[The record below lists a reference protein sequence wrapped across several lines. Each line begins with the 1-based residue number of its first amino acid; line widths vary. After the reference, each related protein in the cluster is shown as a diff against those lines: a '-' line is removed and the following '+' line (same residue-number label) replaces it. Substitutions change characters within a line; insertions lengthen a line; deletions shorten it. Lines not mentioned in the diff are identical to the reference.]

1 LIDRATVRRAWNRLN
16 ARNSRERKRFM
27 MDSLSGRIDTLA
39 AENRAMVELASAAG
53 LGRELHAFLQSDAPA
68 PAPAAAVAARG
79 AGRSGGGSARGAR
92 AAASLAG
99 AGAVSGQQPHG
110 SGRQQGQ
117 PSSAVSSAAAS
128 SNGSGGG
135 QGGVISAEL
144 SGADFALVEVVT
156 TCQRH
161 FLITD
166 PTAEDNPIVFA
177 SAGFYQLTGYSPQEI
192 LGRNC
197 RFLQGRDTDPEAVA
211 YMRHFIS
218 RGQDVAVV
226 LLNYRRDGS
235 PFYNE
240 LFVAPLKGA
249 DGTVIH
255 FVGVQSDIPA
265 HFAAAKLPAQG
276 RRIAEWRAK
285 HPERGPLPPAIA
297 AARAGNT
304 SGAGV
309 TAAVAHGGTA
319 AAAADGAFAPQQ
331 QQLGVAPGAAAVTAT
346 A

>member
-1 LIDRATVRRAWNRLN
+1 
-16 ARNSRERKRFM
+16 
-27 MDSLSGRIDTLA
+27 LA
-39 AENRAMVELASAAG
+39 
-53 LGRELHAFLQSDAPA
+53 
-68 PAPAAAVAARG
+68 APAA
-79 AGRSGGGSARGAR
+79 SGS
-92 AAASLAG
+92 
-99 AGAVSGQQPHG
+99 
-110 SGRQQGQ
+110 
-117 PSSAVSSAAAS
+117 
-128 SNGSGGG
+128 SGGG
-135 QGGVISAEL
+135 QGGVITAEL

-226 LLNYRRDGS
+226 LLNYRRDGT

-249 DGTVIH
+249 DGAVIH
-255 FVGVQSDIPA
+255 FVGVQSNIPA
-265 HFAAAKLPAQG
+265 HIAAAKLPAQG

-285 HPERGPLPPAIA
+285 HPERGALPPAIA
-297 AARAGNT
+297 AARAGNS
-304 SGAGV
+304 SG
-309 TAAVAHGGTA
+309 AAVATAVADGGA
-319 AAAADGAFAPQQ
+319 ASAAADRALTPQQ
-331 QQLGVAPGAAAVTAT
+331 QLAAAPGAAAVTAD